1 MSDHYY
7 SKTPTSESKPKNI
20 TMNIRGFS
28 FKFNTDSG
36 VFSKSEIDYGSKL
49 LIDSISISGQEEKIL
64 DIGCGYGPIGLSM
77 AKLVPTS
84 TVHMVD
90 VNERAIELANRNAI
104 ENNVKNI
111 IIYESYLLDNI
122 QENELFDL
130 IISNPPIRAGKEV
143 IFKLYDDAYKQLKAD
158 GELWIVIQK
167 KQGAASTIEK
177 LKATYD
183 AVEVVEKK
191 KGYYIIKSKKY

>member
-1 MSDHYY
+1 MHL
-7 SKTPTSESKPKNI
+7 
-20 TMNIRGFS
+20 RGFS
-28 FKFNTDSG
+28 LKFNTDSG
-36 VFSKSEIDYGSKL
+36 VFSKNEVDFGSKL
-49 LIDSISISGQEEKIL
+49 LVESIMISGQEEKIL

-84 TVHMVD
+84 IVHMVD
-90 VNERAIELANRNAI
+90 VNERAIELATRNAI

-111 IIYESYLLDNI
+111 IIYESYLL
-122 QENELFDL
+122 ENVKSGELFDL

-143 IFKLYDDAYKQLKAD
+143 IFKLYEDAHKKLKTS

-177 LKATYD
+177 LEATYD
-183 AVEVVEKK
+183 DVEVVEKK